1 MPKLSR
7 IILHWTAGGNTAN
20 GTDKRA
26 YHYIIDIA
34 NGRPRVVAGYLPP
47 EANERIPSG
56 AKAGV
61 DYAAHTR
68 GTNTGSIGVAVAG
81 MRSARERPFD
91 AGPSPMTE
99 AQIEQLCVFVADLAT
114 LHKIPCT
121 PRTILTHAEVEQTL
135 GVKQR
140 NKWDIMWLPGMNATA
155 DPIAV
160 GNILRGRIKNKMAQ
174 QPRGADGKP
183 TVSPQNTRNVGIFA
197 AIAAAVAA
205 LIAMLR

>member
-1 MPKLSR
+1 MKR
-7 IILHWTAGGNTAN
+7 IILHWTAGGHTAN

-26 YHYIIDIA
+26 YHYIIDIS
-34 NGRPRVVAGYLPP
+34 NGRPRVVAGNLPP

-81 MRSARERPFD
+81 MRNARERPFD

-99 AQIEQLCVFVADLAT
+99 EQIEQLCVFVADLAT

-121 PRTILTHAEVEQTL
+121 RKTILTHAEVEPTL
-135 GVKQR
+135 GIKQR
-140 NKWDIMWLPGMNATA
+140 NKWDIMWLPHMTTTK
-155 DPIAV
+155 DPIEI
-160 GNILRGRIKNKMAQ
+160 GDILRVRIKMRMDQ

-197 AIAAAVAA
+197 AIAAAIAA

>member
-1 MPKLSR
+1 MKR

-34 NGRPRVVAGYLPP
+34 NGRPRVVAGDLPP

-56 AKAGV
+56 AQAGV

-81 MRSARERPFD
+81 MRNARERPFD

-99 AQIEQLCVFVADLAT
+99 AQIEQLCVFVAGLA
-114 LHKIPCT
+114 
-121 PRTILTHAEVEQTL
+121 RQ
-135 GVKQR
+135 
-140 NKWDIMWLPGMNATA
+140 
-155 DPIAV
+155 
-160 GNILRGRIKNKMAQ
+160 
-174 QPRGADGKP
+174 
-183 TVSPQNTRNVGIFA
+183 
-197 AIAAAVAA
+197 
-205 LIAMLR
+205 

>member
-1 MPKLSR
+1 MKR

-34 NGRPRVVAGYLPP
+34 NGRPRVVAGDLPP

-81 MRSARERPFD
+81 MRNARERPFD

-99 AQIEQLCVFVADLAT
+99 AQIEQLCVFVADLARQYG
-114 LHKIPCT
+114 IPCT

-135 GVKQR
+135 GIKQR
-140 NKWDIMWLPGMNATA
+140 NKWDIMWLPGMNATG

-160 GNILRGRIKNKMAQ
+160 GNILRGRIQSRMAR
-174 QPRGADGKP
+174 QPIGSDGKP
-183 TVSPQNTRNVGIFA
+183 TVSPGTQRNVGIMA
-197 AIAAAVAA
+197 AIVAAVAA
-205 LIAMLR
+205 LIAMLRS